1 MAYFTKNEDGTFAEI
16 TEELVP
22 ATQLKEIKAKNTE
35 LRNTNTNLL
44 KANEGL
50 SAFADVLDG
59 VQNITPDSLVKKI
72 EEKAATKA
80 EKMVTEMRAKFTDE
94 VKALNEQ
101 LTGTSGQLS
110 KLVLGQEVQK
120 AGVKHG
126 VVPTAF
132 DDVLRRA
139 ETEFVVKEGKV
150 VFKAE
155 VLDSNGQ
162 QMTVDTWLAETIK
175 AAPHLAVTPRGPAT
189 KQNSGVNRHAGVNN
203 GEKRSASDLLVSGLS
218 NIKPGSKSLI

>member
-1 MAYFTKNEDGTFAEI
+1 MAYFTQNEDGTFAEI

-110 KLVLGQEVQK
+110 KLVLGQEV
-120 AGVKHG
+120 
-126 VVPTAF
+126 
-132 DDVLRRA
+132 L
-139 ETEFVVKEGKV
+139 
-150 VFKAE
+150 
-155 VLDSNGQ
+155 
-162 QMTVDTWLAETIK
+162 
-175 AAPHLAVTPRGPAT
+175 
-189 KQNSGVNRHAGVNN
+189 
-203 GEKRSASDLLVSGLS
+203 
-218 NIKPGSKSLI
+218 